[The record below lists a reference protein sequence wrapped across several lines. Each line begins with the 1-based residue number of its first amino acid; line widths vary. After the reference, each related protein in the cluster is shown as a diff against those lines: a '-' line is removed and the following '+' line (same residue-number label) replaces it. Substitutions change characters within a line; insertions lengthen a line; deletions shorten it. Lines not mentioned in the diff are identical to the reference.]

1 MYNSSMVV
9 NGVDWKEMGKYLVV
23 LCGDEGLEV
32 CDLQDVLP
40 RRAKGHRHLGIT
52 YIDKDVDTNM
62 EKKWNWSRDLERCPP
77 SGEQKKRMISMTLN
91 TMTNFIM
98 SNHIY
103 RLGGMFYQHKE
114 GGPIGL
120 LITTILA
127 EITMRKRDR
136 IFLQMMRSRGI
147 AITMYKRWMWMTVMW
162 VTLKRQGILQG
173 RIRKMLLGLERMP
186 TPSFSTS
193 KWKKTLAPT
202 IRMGRFPSWTSRF
215 G

>member
-23 LCGDEGLEV
+23 LCGNEGLEV

-40 RRAKGHRHLGIT
+40 RRAKGHRNLGIT

-62 EKKWNWSRDLERCPP
+62 EEKWNWSRDLERCPP
-77 SGEQKKRMISMTLN
+77 SRELKKRMISMTLN

-103 RLGGMFYQHKE
+103 RLGSKFYQHKE
-114 GGPIGL
+114 SGPIGL

-147 AITMYKRWMWMTVMW
+147 AITMYKRWMWTTNVSYTKDTGYTSGEDKED
-162 VTLKRQGILQG
+162 VA
-173 RIRKMLLGLERMP
+173 RIR
-186 TPSFSTS
+186 
-193 KWKKTLAPT
+193 
-202 IRMGRFPSWTSRF
+202 
-215 G
+215 